1 MNPGEGSGMAQIL
14 NNDQFLMAT
23 MPETNLA
30 IVPVRYKPLWQD
42 VTPVVT
48 VPDDDLLVTH
58 INQTAD
64 LLRMQGPKVH
74 AGETQTSEEWLSTH
88 SLEYMKLTIAHLLTQ
103 GRLITTKSH
112 FKRKHLEFSATS
124 INEFESQL
132 YEAVELY
139 HRRIGWLMQGSR
151 KIFGL
156 VKGTKVGVLV
166 DASNANCSLGKLY
179 DFQQCLLGLIDE
191 QLCYKKQLYF
201 SSFGTEESSLWS
213 TPRDINV
220 RTLHE
225 ARMWIQALE
234 PSGGCNLLHAL
245 KKMLLVRDLNSLVVI
260 LGGSPDQ
267 STHVLFDYI
276 EQCMVGR
283 KALSVHMVAFDCS
296 SSVTEHVVKKLAE
309 VMGGRFHCNVS
320 LSQMCKVG
328 RRSPA
333 MLGDKDADPNY
344 YSCDIHHLQSELQRS
359 EEVLRTIKEMRQG
372 LLGDTLISIMQE
384 ISEEVAKLPS
394 AHFLPKPPMHDRPL
408 SIEMP
413 NFLPKTSADW
423 LKTNGLKAKKLS
435 LYQILAPNAFSPIED
450 FVPILRKTVSSTLHE
465 KAMMQFEWHDGT
477 VKNVHVDP
485 PLLYNYQK
493 QLTKAVK
500 MYEKRIDWLT
510 TGSRQ
515 IWGTVG
521 EKRVLILI
529 DTSLTNAMYII
540 HIQHSLRLLLEQQM
554 TNKECFNIMAFGKG
568 IKALSNEMV
577 TPTPDNLQD
586 AWKWVLDLE
595 CEGSRNLM
603 NALKYVMEVDA
614 LEDAPE
620 CQGIYLFTSGV
631 PDQEEAVLCS
641 YVAEL
646 CAGRDLRIHICLFS
660 INTLDM
666 IPARFATPRE
676 TAVVYRDLANSSKG
690 RFHWFNE
697 TGIIDSDD
705 INIIMSEIEK
715 AVNFS
720 QKCALLVD
728 SLKQRSG
735 HKQLEGGSD
744 TLSSRGDK
752 QAVARLPGPKPTA
765 LTLARMQPKEES
777 AEETNSPFKALT
789 WRPNSTKATTA
800 SASSMKSSGSSEKDN
815 KQRKSQ
821 KVSQCVFYTE
831 EGNRVGCVF
840 KKYPKAKSV
849 RKSIPFA
856 ALPKEEDVCST
867 KQWLQRFSLK
877 RLKLD
882 LHKLVSGPDCT
893 HQKKLVPAVNKKVAA
908 KYCTIFPSIEV
919 NGVVKHLQFQPQE
932 LEAYIE
938 QLERVIRRYAQR
950 MQWLLSGSRRLF
962 GTVLEKK
969 VCILLDTS
977 GSMDIYLPEVKKEL
991 TSLIWEQLQKNC
1003 TSFNLL
1009 SFSDKVHMWKHT
1021 LQEATDEACHDA
1033 VQWVSEV
1040 KAHGSTCTLEA
1051 LQAAFQLAD
1060 VQAFYL
1066 LTDGKPDTSCQLV
1079 LKEVEQM
1086 TQRKQITIHTTSF
1099 NCSDSTANNFL
1110 KRLASQTGGRYHR
1123 CTGDVDGHLVAH
1135 RILTEGLTNE
1145 DDPILPAFEGD
1156 DLQRLADEI
1165 GRARRFLTQARAFRE
1180 LLLEKQ
1186 QKSDSQNSTSVSSQV
1201 SEKPNSLSSRRI

>member
-1 MNPGEGSGMAQIL
+1 
-14 NNDQFLMAT
+14 
-23 MPETNLA
+23 
-30 IVPVRYKPLWQD
+30 
-42 VTPVVT
+42 
-48 VPDDDLLVTH
+48 
-58 INQTAD
+58 
-64 LLRMQGPKVH
+64 
-74 AGETQTSEEWLSTH
+74 
-88 SLEYMKLTIAHLLTQ
+88 
-103 GRLITTKSH
+103 
-112 FKRKHLEFSATS
+112 
-124 INEFESQL
+124 
-132 YEAVELY
+132 
-139 HRRIGWLMQGSR
+139 
-151 KIFGL
+151 
-156 VKGTKVGVLV
+156 
-166 DASNANCSLGKLY
+166 
-179 DFQQCLLGLIDE
+179 
-191 QLCYKKQLYF
+191 
-201 SSFGTEESSLWS
+201 
-213 TPRDINV
+213 
-220 RTLHE
+220 
-225 ARMWIQALE
+225 
-234 PSGGCNLLHAL
+234 
-245 KKMLLVRDLNSLVVI
+245 
-260 LGGSPDQ
+260 
-267 STHVLFDYI
+267 
-276 EQCMVGR
+276 
-283 KALSVHMVAFDCS
+283 
-296 SSVTEHVVKKLAE
+296 
-309 VMGGRFHCNVS
+309 
-320 LSQMCKVG
+320 
-328 RRSPA
+328 
-333 MLGDKDADPNY
+333 
-344 YSCDIHHLQSELQRS
+344 
-359 EEVLRTIKEMRQG
+359 
-372 LLGDTLISIMQE
+372 
-384 ISEEVAKLPS
+384 
-394 AHFLPKPPMHDRPL
+394 
-408 SIEMP
+408 
-413 NFLPKTSADW
+413 
-423 LKTNGLKAKKLS
+423 
-435 LYQILAPNAFSPIED
+435 
-450 FVPILRKTVSSTLHE
+450 
-465 KAMMQFEWHDGT
+465 
-477 VKNVHVDP
+477 
-485 PLLYNYQK
+485 
-493 QLTKAVK
+493 
-500 MYEKRIDWLT
+500 
-510 TGSRQ
+510 
-515 IWGTVG
+515 
-521 EKRVLILI
+521 
-529 DTSLTNAMYII
+529 
-540 HIQHSLRLLLEQQM
+540 
-554 TNKECFNIMAFGKG
+554 
-568 IKALSNEMV
+568 
-577 TPTPDNLQD
+577 
-586 AWKWVLDLE
+586 
-595 CEGSRNLM
+595 M

-631 PDQEEAVLCS
+631 PDQEESEILPEVWTHPVVLSFQAVLCS

-765 LTLARMQPKEES
+765 LTLARMGSEHLGEVPTPVPLLRLS
-777 AEETNSPFKALT
+777 RFSPRSRSQWLMV
-789 WRPNSTKATTA
+789 PP
-800 SASSMKSSGSSEKDN
+800 SSMKSSGSSEKDN

-1145 DDPILPAFEGD
+1145 DVG
-1156 DLQRLADEI
+1156 
-1165 GRARRFLTQARAFRE
+1165 
-1180 LLLEKQ
+1180 
-1186 QKSDSQNSTSVSSQV
+1186 
-1201 SEKPNSLSSRRI
+1201 